1 MVIPSYHGTVNISV
15 VDHRSVYPYHCCVI
29 TEPIAIP
36 SAAAVT
42 IATITVA
49 IINAS
54 IKAYMRP
61 PISYMEAIITTHV
74 TPVRRRP
81 VKAGVRRGHPHAGYP
96 VITIRIIVSPVT
108 GLP

>member
-1 MVIPSYHGTVNISV
+1 M
-15 VDHRSVYPYHCCVI
+15 DHRSVYPHYCCVI
-29 TEPIAIP
+29 TEPAAIP
-36 SAAAVT
+36 SAATIT
-42 IATITVA
+42 IAAITVA

-61 PISYMEAIITTHV
+61 PISNMEAVITTGI

-81 VKAGVRRGHPHAGYP
+81 VKAGVRRGHPHAGHP
-96 VITIRIIVSPVT
+96 IITICIIIRPIT